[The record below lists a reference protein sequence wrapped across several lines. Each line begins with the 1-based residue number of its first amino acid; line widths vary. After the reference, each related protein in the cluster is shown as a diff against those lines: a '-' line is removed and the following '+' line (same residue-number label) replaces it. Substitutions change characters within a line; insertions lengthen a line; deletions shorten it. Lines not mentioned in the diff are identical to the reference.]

1 MHHPVGPAWAEA
13 VEDSGLGM
21 LMRESLLA
29 YPAAN
34 LLHIFGIA
42 LLVGPILALDL
53 RLLGFARIVA
63 LPAASKLLTPVAV
76 TGLLLLIV
84 SGPPLFAADA
94 GPLAVH
100 PLMQVKMA
108 LALLAVA
115 NALLFRWLWHKRL
128 ADWDAAPPALGRA
141 QAVASIL
148 LWLTIAACG
157 RLIAYM

>member
-13 VEDSGLGM
+13 IEDSTLGE

-34 LLHIFGIA
+34 LLHILGLA

-53 RLLGFARIVA
+53 RLLGFARAVA
-63 LPAASKLLTPVAV
+63 LPAASKLLTPIAI
-76 TGLLLLIV
+76 TGLLLMII

-94 GPLAVH
+94 GPLALH
-100 PLMQVKMA
+100 PLMQIKMA
-108 LALLAVA
+108 LLALAIA
-115 NALLFRWLWHKRL
+115 NALLFRRLWHKRL
-128 ADWDAAPPALGRA
+128 AEWDAAPPAFGRA
-141 QAVASIL
+141 HAVASIL
-148 LWLTIAACG
+148 LWLTVAACG